1 MERRVAPS
9 CLRVRQPRT
18 VYADDDLEGCT
29 ERGLA
34 KSCDAISCHTRDR
47 ESADWLDCWRPALGF
62 IQSSDDPRAGSTSA
76 IP

>member
-29 ERGLA
+29 GKGEMKVRG
-34 KSCDAISCHTRDR
+34 SR
-47 ESADWLDCWRPALGF
+47 EKM
-62 IQSSDDPRAGSTSA
+62 
-76 IP
+76 